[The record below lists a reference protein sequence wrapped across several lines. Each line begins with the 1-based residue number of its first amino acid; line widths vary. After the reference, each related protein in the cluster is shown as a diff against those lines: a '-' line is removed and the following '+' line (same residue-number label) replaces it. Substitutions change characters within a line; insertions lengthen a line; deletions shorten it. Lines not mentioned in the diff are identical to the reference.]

1 MSAVYYNTLYNTMP
15 LIRIQYQKNMLKTCS
30 LENEIKSEALGYFSS
45 YPRQEDRKYLPSL
58 RKCY

>member
-30 LENEIKSEALGYFSS
+30 LEKEIKSEAFY
-45 YPRQEDRKYLPSL
+45 Y
-58 RKCY
+58 